1 MDTTWDSTAD
11 RSCARWRH
19 KMDTALAMVG
29 VVLATATLKCKGDVN
44 MWFLFSVVFSGISI
58 SFRKTVC
65 CVECFWWLIPAFW
78 ASAENL
84 CQSQFYQRTLNLNQ
98 GCPHPV
104 LRLGISVQPGC
115 PIFHLGAQWGLD
127 TPAGTI
133 WARKKMPWKW
143 TIYTDIQETVQSQP
157 RKHFFFNFYTCN
169 KMWLIQLLDEK
180 RRRRW
185 GSWLQ
190 RVRPLLETLG
200 TRCSALIQL
209 GSAYVITE
217 TLSTLFRQSGQ
228 QGFGACG
235 PYSQQRAGML

>member
-1 MDTTWDSTAD
+1 
-11 RSCARWRH
+11 
-19 KMDTALAMVG
+19 
-29 VVLATATLKCKGDVN
+29 
-44 MWFLFSVVFSGISI
+44 MWFLFIVVFSGISI
-58 SFRKTVC
+58 SFRETVC
-65 CVECFWWLIPAFW
+65 CVECFWWLIPAFR
-78 ASAENL
+78 ALAKNL

-104 LRLGISVQPGC
+104 LRLGVSVQQGC
-115 PIFHLGAQWGLD
+115 PISHLGSHFPCCRHCS
-127 TPAGTI
+127 PAGTT
-133 WARKKMPWKW
+133 WARKKMSWKW
-143 TIYTDIQETVQSQP
+143 GDTIYTDIQETVQSQP
-157 RKHFFFNFYTCN
+157 RKHLYFYFFYFYTCN
-169 KMWLIQLLDEK
+169 KMWMIQLLEEK

-200 TRCSALIQL
+200 TRCSVLIQL

-235 PYSQQRAGML
+235 PYRQERAGVL